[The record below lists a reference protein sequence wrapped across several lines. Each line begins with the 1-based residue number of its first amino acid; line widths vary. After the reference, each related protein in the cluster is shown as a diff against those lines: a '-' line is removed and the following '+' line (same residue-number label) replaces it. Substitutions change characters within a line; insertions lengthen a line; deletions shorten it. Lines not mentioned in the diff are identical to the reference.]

1 MPTII
6 LINPNTSTATTH
18 TMVAIA
24 QACAPAGVLIEGLT
38 APFGSPLITNAAQLA
53 CAAHAV
59 IALTPSIKAD
69 GVIVSAFGDPG
80 CDELASLLACPVV
93 GIGAASMR
101 VAATS
106 GRRFSVA
113 TTTPE
118 LVDSIRSRAAALNL
132 DQQLV
137 SIRLTAGDP
146 TILTADAARLE
157 AALADAV
164 RLAIIEDGAQAV
176 IIGGGPLARAA
187 HALAPQFNV
196 PIIEPIPAAVQA
208 MVQTLMG

>member
-1 MPTII
+1 MTPQDIKTNYVADLYGEVLLSEQDGAGPLRKPGLREFMPG
-6 LINPNTSTATTH
+6 LI
-18 TMVAIA
+18 
-24 QACAPAGVLIEGLT
+24 
-38 APFGSPLITNAAQLA
+38 
-53 CAAHAV
+53 
-59 IALTPSIKAD
+59 
-69 GVIVSAFGDPG
+69 
-80 CDELASLLACPVV
+80 VV
-93 GIGAASMR
+93 GIGAASMQ
-101 VAATS
+101 AAAAS
-106 GRRFSVA
+106 DRRFSIA

-118 LVDSIRSRAAALNL
+118 LVDSIRRRAATLNL

-146 TILTADAARLE
+146 AILTADAARLE

-164 RLAIIEDGAQAV
+164 QLAINVDGAQAV

-187 HALAPQFNV
+187 RALAPQFNV